1 MSRRLPT
8 LPRRWI
14 YGLLLGLVLAAYWVA
29 TSLSQPPASTKPAPR
44 TTTAGMAAE
53 ANPVARTVAKLAPAA
68 TPGTQ
73 AVAAEKPLVTTA
85 SRSPAASANLPL
97 KRVVLFNSGVGFF
110 EHGGQVDNNA
120 EVQLKFNV
128 DDINDLLKSMVVED
142 LGGGQISTVSYGSK
156 DPISKTLKSFAVDLT
171 TNPTLSDLLQ
181 QVRGER
187 VELEAP
193 NRISGLIVGVEKRK
207 EKVGERDTIET
218 DVLNLL
224 TEAGLR
230 AIKLETVTSIKLVNE
245 KLDSELRKALALV
258 AAAHDTDK
266 KTVTLNFLGEG
277 KRKVR
282 VGYIQ
287 ETPVWKTSYRL
298 LVDDENPPLLQGWAI
313 VENTTENDWSGVSLS
328 LVSGRPISFTMD
340 LYQPLYVARPRVEL
354 ELYASLRPQSYEQ
367 DLARRGAEFHQRALV
382 EDAAASAGPGMAM
395 APAPMNERA
404 RRTNLAARKA
414 TRAEG
419 KGEKSDE
426 AGAWALQ
433 QGVQSAATA
442 RDVGSLFQYTIRTP
456 VDLARQQSAM
466 LPIVNDKVKGEKVS
480 IYNQQV
486 QAKHPLAGLRL
497 TNSTD
502 LHLMQGPITVL
513 DGGVYAGD
521 AKIDDMPP
529 GSQRL
534 ISYSMDL
541 DTEVAPESK
550 PCPEEILSV
559 RLVKGVMNVD
569 RKYTQIHQFTVK
581 NSGKK
586 AKKVLI
592 EYPFSAM
599 WKLVE
604 PKEPA
609 EKTRDQYRFAVIAK
623 PGVPALLAVQ
633 EERTEGQQIGLS
645 NIDDATI
652 RVYQA
657 SAVTSDKVKAAM
669 TEVIRQKAAVSQL
682 VQKRQELERRI
693 QTIGEDQSR
702 IRQNMAQ
709 LDHASDIY
717 KTYVKK
723 FSDQEQEIDKLR
735 GQIQELTGQE
745 NDLHKKLDDYLMGL
759 DLS

>member
-1 MSRRLPT
+1 
-8 LPRRWI
+8 
-14 YGLLLGLVLAAYWVA
+14 
-29 TSLSQPPASTKPAPR
+29 
-44 TTTAGMAAE
+44 
-53 ANPVARTVAKLAPAA
+53 
-68 TPGTQ
+68 
-73 AVAAEKPLVTTA
+73 
-85 SRSPAASANLPL
+85 
-97 KRVVLFNSGVGFF
+97 
-110 EHGGQVDNNA
+110 
-120 EVQLKFNV
+120 
-128 DDINDLLKSMVVED
+128 MVVED
-142 LGGGQISTVSYGSK
+142 LDGGQISSVSYGSK

-171 TNPTLSDLLQ
+171 TNLTLFDLLQ

-187 VELEAP
+187 VELEVP
-193 NRISGLIVGVEKRK
+193 NRISGVIVSVEKRK
-207 EKVGERDTIET
+207 EKVGDRDTIDA

-224 TEAGLR
+224 TDAGLR
-230 AIKLETVTSIKLVNE
+230 AIKLETVTSIKVTNE
-245 KLDSELRKALALV
+245 KLDSELRKALTLLASS
-258 AAAHDTDK
+258 HDTDK
-266 KTVTLNFLGEG
+266 KTVTLSFLGHG
-277 KRKVR
+277 KRQVR

-313 VENTTENDWSGVSLS
+313 VENTTENDWSGVSLA
-328 LVSGRPISFTMD
+328 LVSGRPISFVMD
-340 LYQPLYVARPRVEL
+340 LYQPLYVARPRVEM

-367 DLARRGAEFHQRALV
+367 DLAKREAEFRQKGEMAAADRAMPMPMAATAGRAPMMQRALRK
-382 EDAAASAGPGMAM
+382 AAAG
-395 APAPMNERA
+395 
-404 RRTNLAARKA
+404 
-414 TRAEG
+414 EG
-419 KGEKSDE
+419 KGMGRGELDE
-426 AGAWALQ
+426 AAAGWNLQ

-456 VDLARQQSAM
+456 VDVARQQSAM
-466 LPIVNDKVKGEKVS
+466 LPIVNEKVKGEKVS
-480 IYNQQV
+480 IYNEQV
-486 QAKHPLAGLRL
+486 QAKHPLSGLRL
-497 TNSTD
+497 INTTD

-521 AKIDDMPP
+521 AKIDDLPP

-550 PCPEEILSV
+550 PCPEQILSV
-559 RLVKGVMNVD
+559 RLVKGVMYVD
-569 RKYTQIHQFTVK
+569 RKFSQAHQFTVK

-592 EYPFSAM
+592 EYPFSAA

-609 EKTRDQYRFAVIAK
+609 EKTRDHYRFAVNAK
-623 PGVPALLAVQ
+623 PGEPAVLAVQ

-645 NIDDATI
+645 NVDDNTI
-652 RVYQA
+652 RFYQA

-669 TEVIRQKAAVSQL
+669 AEVIRQKAAIGQV
-682 VQKRQELERRI
+682 VQKRQDLERRI
-693 QTIGEDQSR
+693 QTINEDQSR

-709 LDHASDIY
+709 LDHNSDVY

-723 FSDQEQEIDKLR
+723 FSDEEQEIEKLR

-745 NDLHKKLDDYLMGL
+745 NDLRKKLDDYLMGL

>member
-1 MSRRLPT
+1 MTRRFST
-8 LPRRWI
+8 ASRRWI
-14 YGLLLGLVLAAYWVA
+14 YGLLLGLVLAVYWGA
-29 TSLSQPPASTKPAPR
+29 TSLSQPPLSGKAAPR
-44 TTTAGMAAE
+44 TTASVAAGANAA
-53 ANPVARTVAKLAPAA
+53 TVRAAGLAPAA
-68 TPGTQ
+68 TP
-73 AVAAEKPLVTTA
+73 AARLVAAEKPLVTSGT
-85 SRSPAASANLPL
+85 RQPAAAANLPL

-110 EHGGQVDNNA
+110 EHSGQVEDNA
-120 EVQLKFNV
+120 DVQLKFNV
-128 DDINDLLKSMVVED
+128 EDVNDLLKSMVVED

-171 TNPTLSDLLQ
+171 TNPTLFDLLQ

-187 VELEAP
+187 VELEVP

-207 EKVGERDTIET
+207 EKVGDRDTIDI
-218 DVLNLL
+218 DVLDLL

-230 AIKLETVTSIKLVNE
+230 AIKLETVTSIKLANE
-245 KLDSELRKALALV
+245 KLDSELRKALALL
-258 AAAHDTDK
+258 ASSHDTDK
-266 KTVTLNFLGEG
+266 KTVTLNFLGHG
-277 KRKVR
+277 KRQVR

-313 VENTTENDWSGVSLS
+313 VENTTENDWSGVNLA
-328 LVSGRPISFTMD
+328 LVSGRPISFVMD
-340 LYQPLYVARPRVEL
+340 LYQPLYVARPRVEM

-367 DLARRGAEFHQRALV
+367 DLAKREAEFRQRGPMAGAPPPGMPMAATAGRQPMMERALRK
-382 EDAAASAGPGMAM
+382 AAAG
-395 APAPMNERA
+395 
-404 RRTNLAARKA
+404 
-414 TRAEG
+414 EG
-419 KGEKSDE
+419 KGSNWDRGSE
-426 AGAWALQ
+426 AATWNLQ

-466 LPIVNDKVKGEKVS
+466 LPIVNEKVKGEKVS
-480 IYNQQV
+480 IYNEQV
-486 QAKHPLAGLRL
+486 QAKHPLSGLRL
-497 TNSTD
+497 INTTD

-521 AKIDDMPP
+521 AKIDDLPP

-534 ISYSMDL
+534 ISYSIDL

-550 PCPEEILSV
+550 PCPEQILSV
-559 RLVKGVMNVD
+559 RLVKGVIYVD
-569 RKYTQIHQFTVK
+569 RKFSQAHQFTVK

-592 EYPFSAM
+592 EYPLSAA

-609 EKTRDQYRFAVIAK
+609 EKTRDHYRFAVNAK
-623 PGVPALLAVQ
+623 PGEPAVLAVQ

-645 NIDDATI
+645 NVDDNTI
-652 RVYQA
+652 RFYQA
-657 SAVTSDKVKAAM
+657 TAVTSDKVKAAM
-669 TEVIRQKAAVSQL
+669 AEVIRQKAAIGQV

-693 QTIGEDQSR
+693 QTINEDQSR

-709 LDHASDIY
+709 LDHNSEVY

-723 FSDQEQEIDKLR
+723 FSDEEQEIEKLR

-745 NDLHKKLDDYLMGL
+745 NDLRKKLDDYLMGL

>member
-1 MSRRLPT
+1 MTRRFPT
-8 LPRRWI
+8 ASRRWI
-14 YGLLLGLVLAAYWVA
+14 YGLLLGLVPATYWAA
-29 TSLSQPPASTKPAPR
+29 TSLSQTPVSGRAAPR
-44 TTTAGMAAE
+44 TTAAAG
-53 ANPVARTVAKLAPAA
+53 APASDRA
-68 TPGTQ
+68 VPAVGT
-73 AVAAEKPLVTTA
+73 VAAEKPLVTTGT
-85 SRSPAASANLPL
+85 RQPAASANLPL

-110 EHGGQVDNNA
+110 EHGGQVEGNA
-120 EVQLKFNV
+120 DVQLKFNV
-128 DDINDLLKSMVVED
+128 EDVNDLLKSMVVED

-171 TNPTLSDLLQ
+171 TNPTLFDLLQ

-187 VELEAP
+187 VELEVP

-207 EKVGERDTIET
+207 EKVGDRDTIEI

-230 AIKLETVTSIKLVNE
+230 AIKLDTVTSIKLANE
-245 KLDSELRKALALV
+245 KLDSELRKALALL
-258 AAAHDTDK
+258 ASSHDTDK
-266 KTVTLNFLGEG
+266 KTVTLSFLGEG
-277 KRKVR
+277 KRQVR

-313 VENTTENDWSGVSLS
+313 VENTTENDWSGVSLA
-328 LVSGRPISFTMD
+328 LVSGRPISFVMD
-340 LYQPLYVARPRVEL
+340 LYQPLYVARPRVEM
-354 ELYASLRPQSYEQ
+354 EFYASLRPQSYEQ
-367 DLARRGAEFHQRALV
+367 DLAKREAEFLARS
-382 EDAAASAGPGMAM
+382 EMAAAPAAPGMAM
-395 APAPMNERA
+395 AGAPTADRG
-404 RRTNLAARKA
+404 RRMALHKAAA
-414 TRAEG
+414 GEG
-419 KGEKSDE
+419 KGMAKADE
-426 AGAWALQ
+426 DAAGWSFQ
-433 QGVQSAATA
+433 QRGVQSAATA

-466 LPIVNDKVKGEKVS
+466 LPIVNEKVKGEKVS
-480 IYNQQV
+480 IYNEQV
-486 QAKHPLAGLRL
+486 QAKHPLSGLRL
-497 TNSTD
+497 INSTD

-521 AKIDDMPP
+521 AKIDDLPP

-550 PCPEEILSV
+550 PCPEQILSV
-559 RLVKGVMNVD
+559 RLAKGVIYVD
-569 RKYTQIHQFTVK
+569 RKFSQAHQFTVK

-592 EYPFSAM
+592 EYPFSAA

-609 EKTRDQYRFAVIAK
+609 EKTRDQYRFAVNAK
-623 PGVPALLAVQ
+623 PGEPAVLTVQ

-645 NIDDATI
+645 NIDDNTI
-652 RVYQA
+652 RFYQA

-669 TEVIRQKAAVSQL
+669 AEVIQRKAAVGQ
-682 VQKRQELERRI
+682 VIQKRQDLERRI
-693 QTIGEDQSR
+693 QTINDDQSR

-709 LDHASDIY
+709 LDHNSDVY

-723 FSDQEQEIDKLR
+723 FSDEEQEIEKLR

-745 NDLHKKLDDYLMGL
+745 NDLRKKLDDYLMGL

>member
-1 MSRRLPT
+1 MTRRFSIAS
-8 LPRRWI
+8 RRWI
-14 YGLLLGLVLAAYWVA
+14 YGLLLALVLAVYWVA
-29 TSLSQPPASTKPAPR
+29 TSLSQSPVSNKAAPR
-44 TTTAGMAAE
+44 TTTA
-53 ANPVARTVAKLAPAA
+53 A
-68 TPGTQ
+68 TPATVR
-73 AVAAEKPLVTTA
+73 AVHALTAAAAEKPLVVSGTH
-85 SRSPAASANLPL
+85 SPAVSTNLPL

-110 EHGGQVDNNA
+110 EHGGQVEGNA
-120 EVQLKFNV
+120 DVQLKFNIE
-128 DDINDLLKSMVVED
+128 DINDLLKSMVVED

-171 TNPTLSDLLQ
+171 TNPTLFDLLQ

-193 NRISGLIVGVEKRK
+193 NRVSGLIVGVEKRK
-207 EKVGERDTIET
+207 EKVGDRDTIET

-224 TEAGLR
+224 TDAGLR

-245 KLDSELRKALALV
+245 KLDSELRKALALL
-258 AAAHDTDK
+258 ASSHDTDK
-266 KTVTLNFLGEG
+266 KTVTLNFLGQG
-277 KRKVR
+277 KRQVR

-313 VENTTENDWSGVSLS
+313 VENTTENDWSGVSLA
-328 LVSGRPISFTMD
+328 LVSGRPISFVMD
-340 LYQPLYVARPRVEL
+340 LYQPLYVARPRVEM
-354 ELYASLRPQSYEQ
+354 ELYASLRPQNYEQ
-367 DLARRGAEFHQRALV
+367 DMAKRDAEFRQKAVMAAAPAPGMPMAAAPMADRARRLNYARK
-382 EDAAASAGPGMAM
+382 AASAEALEAG
-395 APAPMNERA
+395 
-404 RRTNLAARKA
+404 
-414 TRAEG
+414 EG
-419 KGEKSDE
+419 KGEG
-426 AGAWALQ
+426 AGWNLQ

-466 LPIVNDKVKGEKVS
+466 LPIVNEKVKGEKLS
-480 IYNQQV
+480 IYNEQV

-497 TNSTD
+497 INTTD

-521 AKIDDMPP
+521 AKIDDLPP

-550 PCPEEILSV
+550 PCPEQILSV
-559 RLVKGVMNVD
+559 RLVKGVMYVD
-569 RKYTQIHQFTVK
+569 RKFSQLHQYSVK

-592 EYPFSAM
+592 EYPFNAM

-609 EKTRDQYRFAVIAK
+609 EKTRDQYRFEVNAK

-645 NIDDATI
+645 NIDDNTI
-652 RVYQA
+652 RFYQA
-657 SAVTSDKVKAAM
+657 SAVTSDKVKTAM
-669 TEVIRQKAAVSQL
+669 TEVIRQKAAIGLV
-682 VQKRQELERRI
+682 VQKRQDLERRI

-723 FSDQEQEIDKLR
+723 FSDQEQEIEKLR

-745 NDLHKKLDDYLMGL
+745 NDLRKKLDDYLMGL

>member
-1 MSRRLPT
+1 MTRRFST
-8 LPRRWI
+8 ASRRWI
-14 YGLLLGLVLAAYWVA
+14 YGLLLGLVLAAYWGA
-29 TSLSQPPASTKPAPR
+29 TSLSQPPVSGKAAPR
-44 TTTAGMAAE
+44 TTTAAG
-53 ANPVARTVAKLAPAA
+53 APASVRA
-68 TPGTQ
+68 
-73 AVAAEKPLVTTA
+73 ASAAHLVAAEKPLVTSGTH
-85 SRSPAASANLPL
+85 SPAASANLPL

-110 EHGGQVDNNA
+110 EHGGQVEDNA
-120 EVQLKFNV
+120 DVQLKFNV
-128 DDINDLLKSMVVED
+128 EDVNDLLKSMVVED

-171 TNPTLSDLLQ
+171 TNPTLFDLLQ

-193 NRISGLIVGVEKRK
+193 NRISGLIVGVEKHK
-207 EKVGERDTIET
+207 EKVGDRDTIEI

-230 AIKLETVTSIKLVNE
+230 AIKLDTVTSIKLANE
-245 KLDSELRKALALV
+245 KLDSELRKALALL
-258 AAAHDTDK
+258 ASSHDTDK
-266 KTVTLNFLGEG
+266 KTVTLSFLGHG
-277 KRKVR
+277 KRQVR

-313 VENTTENDWSGVSLS
+313 VENTTENDWSGVNLA
-328 LVSGRPISFTMD
+328 LVSGRPISFVMD
-340 LYQPLYVARPRVEL
+340 LYQPLYVARPRVEM

-367 DLARRGAEFHQRALV
+367 DLAKREAEFREKSAM
-382 EDAAASAGPGMAM
+382 AAASAPPMPMAPGMAGRPAM
-395 APAPMNERA
+395 ARA
-404 RRTNLAARKA
+404 LRKA
-414 TRAEG
+414 AAGEG
-419 KGEKSDE
+419 KGMGRGDE
-426 AGAWALQ
+426 AAAGWDLQ

-466 LPIVNDKVKGEKVS
+466 LPIVNEKVKGEKVS

-486 QAKHPLAGLRL
+486 QAKHPLSGLKL
-497 TNSTD
+497 INTTD

-521 AKIDDMPP
+521 AKIDDLPP

-550 PCPEEILSV
+550 PCPEQILSV
-559 RLVKGVMNVD
+559 RLVKGVMYVD
-569 RKYTQIHQFTVK
+569 RKFSQVHQFTVK

-592 EYPFSAM
+592 EYPFNAA

-609 EKTRDQYRFAVIAK
+609 EKTRDQYRFAVNAK
-623 PGVPALLAVQ
+623 PGEPAVLAVQ

-645 NIDDATI
+645 NVDDNTI
-652 RVYQA
+652 RLYQA
-657 SAVTSDKVKAAM
+657 SVVTSDKVKAAM
-669 TEVIRQKAAVSQL
+669 AEVIRQKAAIGQV

-693 QTIGEDQSR
+693 LSINDDQSR

-723 FSDQEQEIDKLR
+723 FSDQEQEIEKLR
-735 GQIQELTGQE
+735 GQIQELNGQE
-745 NDLHKKLDDYLMGL
+745 NDLRKKLDDYLMGL